1 MNPNRDLLLNNEAIN
16 NNLFSDFSI
25 CKIIGNSLSHENN
38 YSNSS
43 NLLDTN
49 FDFIKC
55 GSKFFSRHKFSF
67 KENIEQN
74 KLFDNFS
81 QIKIFNSTFDDNNN
95 NDENSINQ
103 KINSENEVDNSD
115 FIKKIDNIPKNYLI
129 KKQKS
134 FRKIFNLKIY
144 DEDFNL
150 ITKKRGRISS
160 LKSGKKQEH
169 IHSAMDYDNILRKI
183 QVHFMSFLV
192 NFTNDYIFSLKTD
205 SNENNTPYFRQ
216 IDYKI
221 KRQITHSYINN
232 LKIQKIGTILQ
243 YPISKK
249 NRACKDIQNIL
260 TYQQIVSLHPFLE
273 NSYLNKSFKDFFVE
287 YYFNQDENVIYI
299 NGDKINLSIK
309 TKTFN
314 YLIKKNVNYSEKF
327 KNIAFYFYIYEEENN
342 NKKIET
348 KEEKDDKTNAIKQKP
363 FFITE

>member
-1 MNPNRDLLLNNEAIN
+1 MNPNRDLLANNEAIN
-16 NNLFSDFSI
+16 KNPFSDFSI
-25 CKIIGNSLSHENN
+25 CKIFANSLSYENN
-38 YSNSS
+38 YFNSS
-43 NLLDTN
+43 NLLDN

-74 KLFDNFS
+74 KLFDNYS
-81 QIKIFNSTFDDNNN
+81 QIKVFNSTFDENNI
-95 NDENSINQ
+95 DESSINH
-103 KINSENEVDNSD
+103 KNNAENEHDKSD
-115 FIKKIDNIPKNYLI
+115 FIKKIDNIPKNLII
-129 KKQKS
+129 KKPKS
-134 FRKIFNLKIY
+134 LRKIFNLKIY
-144 DEDFNL
+144 DKDFNL

-160 LKSGKKQEH
+160 LKLGKKQEH

-192 NFTNDYIFSLKTD
+192 NFTNDYIFTIKTD
-205 SNENNTPYFRQ
+205 SNEGDVPYFRQ

-221 KRQITHSYINN
+221 KRQITHSYIKK
-232 LKIQKIGTILQ
+232 LKYQKIGTILQ

-249 NRACKDIQNIL
+249 NRACKDNQNIL
-260 TYQQIVSLHPFLE
+260 IYQQIVSLYPFLE
-273 NSYLNKSFKDFFVE
+273 HNYLNKSFRDFFVE
-287 YYFNQDENVIYI
+287 YYYNQDDNDIYI

-314 YLIKKNVNYSEKF
+314 DLIKKNANYSDKF
-327 KNIAFYFYIYEEENN
+327 KNIAYYFYIYDEENN
-342 NKKIET
+342 NKIIEI